1 MKVRMASVRSRTE
14 AKVSRRMAWR
24 VLMPKKTSTR
34 LLRWDVFLGLDAPD
48 RLLVDE
54 QQPLEQAVVAHEVFR
69 WWQGR
74 WRVGLGRWRGP
85 RGIVAVAAGGQ
96 QKTSRCQR

>member
-1 MKVRMASVRSRTE
+1 MLFFE
-14 AKVSRRMAWR
+14 AFVVVVDDAAHDLAGFVDR
-24 VLMPKKTSTR
+24 
-34 LLRWDVFLGLDAPD
+34 LRWDVFLGVDAPD

-69 WWQGR
+69 RWQACV
-74 WRVGLGRWRGP
+74 RVALGRWRGS
-85 RGIVAVAAGGQ
+85 RGVVAAAGGQ